1 MCIAMKPPINILATL
16 LGSLLLVSCGDSVQV
31 SSEQRL
37 FEGDEWPG
45 FSYSFNDIPEFSNA
59 ITTRLATVTPE
70 GVCITS
76 GRNLD
81 QARLNFSQSCPTG
94 RLGCEFAADQFI
106 CFSAPGAVSSN
117 VVESPTPAVAPPEDT
132 TAAINPAI
140 AAPEPIVSAEAPAVT
155 FTPSSSTL
163 IDAASGNYAEANQK
177 AGYRLVFSDEFDSG
191 EVNPTRWNT
200 QLRWDGEFNGSWFE
214 YRIVNGEKQFYVN
227 RLSPDGEHQ
236 NVLVPVYNPFS
247 FDGTRLAI
255 RAAVNPFL
263 ENIAPTGPT
272 EIGRNINFGLLQ
284 PLLKRQPFLSGVLS
298 SHDKFSRKYG
308 YFEARIRI
316 PSHPGT
322 FPAFWLYHQ
331 RDRSQGTR
339 RTEIDIMENLGH
351 APQYVY
357 NSFHYFDNVTLNNPG
372 NSNFIRPE
380 PNGQIQGDNFSNDYH
395 VYAVDWSPGQIIWF
409 IDGQEVSR
417 LNNPNVDYEEMY
429 IILNLAIGGNWVN
442 FPASAGGLGRADDQ
456 RYPTADEQRAEVF
469 GNPQLE
475 IDYVRVYERL

>member
-1 MCIAMKPPINILATL
+1 MHPPTK
-16 LGSLLLVSCGDSVQV
+16 LLLKIPAVVISLMLLASCSDSVQIG
-31 SSEQRL
+31 SEPNL
-37 FEGDEWPG
+37 VEGDEWRG
-45 FSYSFNDIPEFSNA
+45 FSYSFNGIPEFAADVS
-59 ITTRLATVTPE
+59 TRTASVTPE

-76 GRNLD
+76 GRNRDL
-81 QARLNFSQSCPTG
+81 ARLNFSQSCPAE
-94 RLGCEFAADQFI
+94 LLACEYSINQYI
-106 CFSAPGAVSSN
+106 CYSAPGALSPDAAGSAATVVAAPSSGTSSTN
-117 VVESPTPAVAPPEDT
+117 VDRPAVAF
-132 TAAINPAI
+132 
-140 AAPEPIVSAEAPAVT
+140 S
-155 FTPSSSTL
+155 PSSSTL
-163 IDAASGNYAEANQK
+163 IDPASRNYSEVDQK
-177 AGYRLVFSDEFDSG
+177 AGYRLVFSDEFDSA
-191 EVNPTRWNT
+191 EVNATRWNT
-200 QLRWDGEFNGSWFE
+200 QLRWDGEYNGAWYE

-227 RLSPDGEHQ
+227 TLSPDREHR
-236 NVLVPVYNPFS
+236 NILGTAYNPFS
-247 FDGTRLAI
+247 FNGSRMAI
-255 RAAVNPFL
+255 RATANPFL
-263 ENIAPTGPT
+263 ASRAPTGPT
-272 EIGRNINFGLLQ
+272 EIGRDINYGFLQ

-298 SHDKFSRKYG
+298 SHNKFSRKYG

-351 APQYVY
+351 APQYIY
-357 NSFHYFDNVTLNNPG
+357 NSFHYFDNVTVNNPG
-372 NSNFIRPE
+372 NANFIRPQ
-380 PNGQIQGDNFSNDYH
+380 PNGQVRGDNFSNDYH

-442 FPASAGGLGRADDQ
+442 YPASAGGLGRSDNR
-456 RYPTADEQRAEVF
+456 RYPTVDEQRADVF